1 MLTAR
6 EIAIY
11 ALGKT
16 EGVNSLAETLGKGM
30 DDEKYIESWNKT
42 LKLLGIEMPLEELE
56 TIYNEFA
63 KKMDEIVNDSEINE
77 INKKQEKF
85 EQLNIENLAMKA
97 IILAGGRGK
106 RLKPVTDYVPKP
118 LVPINNIPIIE
129 WQIKYLKK
137 FDVKEVIICT
147 GYKADMI
154 ESYLNMKELGIKIKF
169 SIEKSPL
176 GTGGAIK
183 KAGKMINEKSFFVIN
198 GDTITN
204 IDLHK
209 LASKINTVAAIELRT
224 KYGILETESEKI
236 VNFKEK
242 KEITDTW
249 MNAGIY
255 HLQKEILKKLPVKG
269 DIEKTVFPDYAKKG
283 LLNTIKFKNVEW
295 FSVDSFK
302 DMEECSTRVEK
313 IIK

>member
-1 MLTAR
+1 M
-6 EIAIY
+6 
-11 ALGKT
+11 
-16 EGVNSLAETLGKGM
+16 
-30 DDEKYIESWNKT
+30 
-42 LKLLGIEMPLEELE
+42 
-56 TIYNEFA
+56 
-63 KKMDEIVNDSEINE
+63 
-77 INKKQEKF
+77 
-85 EQLNIENLAMKA
+85 ENLAMKA

-147 GYKADMI
+147 GYKSDMI

-209 LASKINTVAAIELRT
+209 LASKTNTVAAIELRT

-269 DIEKTVFPDYAKKG
+269 DIENTVFPDYAKKG

>member
-1 MLTAR
+1 
-6 EIAIY
+6 
-11 ALGKT
+11 
-16 EGVNSLAETLGKGM
+16 
-30 DDEKYIESWNKT
+30 
-42 LKLLGIEMPLEELE
+42 
-56 TIYNEFA
+56 
-63 KKMDEIVNDSEINE
+63 
-77 INKKQEKF
+77 
-85 EQLNIENLAMKA
+85 MKA

-118 LVPINNIPIIE
+118 LVPIKNIPIIE

-137 FDVKEVIICT
+137 FGIKEVIICT

-154 ESYLNMKELGIKIKF
+154 ESYLNMKKLGIKTKF

-183 KAGKMINEKSFFVIN
+183 KAAKMINEKSFFVIN

-204 IDLHK
+204 IDLRK
-209 LASKINTVAAIELRT
+209 LASKKNSIAAIELRT
-224 KYGILETESEKI
+224 KYGILEVESDKI
-236 VNFKEK
+236 INFKEK
-242 KEITDTW
+242 KEIPDTW

-255 HLQKEILKKLPVKG
+255 HLQKEIIKKLPVKG

-283 LLNTIKFKNVEW
+283 LLDTIKFKNVEW

-302 DMEECSTRVEK
+302 DMEECSVKVEK

>member
-1 MLTAR
+1 
-6 EIAIY
+6 
-11 ALGKT
+11 
-16 EGVNSLAETLGKGM
+16 
-30 DDEKYIESWNKT
+30 
-42 LKLLGIEMPLEELE
+42 
-56 TIYNEFA
+56 
-63 KKMDEIVNDSEINE
+63 
-77 INKKQEKF
+77 
-85 EQLNIENLAMKA
+85 MKA

-118 LVPINNIPIIE
+118 LVPIKNIPIIE

-137 FDVKEVIICT
+137 FGIKEVIICT

-154 ESYLNMKELGIKIKF
+154 ESYLNMKKLGIKIKF

-204 IDLHK
+204 IDLRE
-209 LASKINTVAAIELRT
+209 LTSKKNSIAAIELRT
-224 KYGILETESEKI
+224 KYGILEVESDKI
-236 VNFKEK
+236 INFKEK
-242 KEITDTW
+242 KEIPDTW

-255 HLQKEILKKLPVKG
+255 HLQKEIIKKLPVKG

-283 LLNTIKFKNVEW
+283 LLDTIKFKNVEW

-302 DMEECSTRVEK
+302 DMEECSVKVEK